1 MSSDV
6 TLSDEVS
13 DPDGQR
19 PTSAANSNR
28 AIHSFQRDAG
38 EAGKLLAAVRR
49 RRIPREA
56 FDLARLIEH
65 KLSHE
70 IDGVDEEAQH
80 QLDRWVSFVRHRF
93 TGRLVSYEKA
103 DHRYGLFDTTLNVL
117 SIFAGAASAI
127 FAATHANKWI
137 IILLGSF
144 VAILQS
150 ISQWIKPSQRASRRS
165 HAAARLR
172 DEGWD
177 FVLAQDRYK
186 QGDITHG
193 WQIFYA
199 QVNRIAQQEEAAE
212 EQEASKAVGPPGN
225 VG

>member
-1 MSSDV
+1 MSSDIA
-6 TLSDEVS
+6 LSDKAS
-13 DPDGQR
+13 DPDGQQ

-28 AIHSFQRDAG
+28 VTHAFQRSAG
-38 EAGKLLAAVRR
+38 EAGKLRAVVNRR
-49 RRIPREA
+49 RLSHEA
-56 FDLARLIEH
+56 YEIARLIEH

-70 IDGVDEEAQH
+70 IDGVGEEAQDK
-80 QLDRWVSFVRHRF
+80 LDRWVSFVRHRF

-103 DHRYGLFDTTLNVL
+103 DRRYGLFDTTLNVL

-137 IILLGSF
+137 VVLLGSF

-150 ISQWIKPSQRASRRS
+150 ISQWLKPSQRASRRKN
-165 HAAARLR
+165 AAGRLR

-186 QGDITHG
+186 TRDINQT
-193 WQIFYA
+193 WQVFYA
-199 QVNRIAQQEEAAE
+199 QVNRIAQQEEATE
-212 EQEASKAVGPPGN
+212 EQEASKAVGPPG
-225 VG
+225 